1 MLNKIDKLLHTT
13 KLLTNFDVIPD
24 STGDSEVLPTPHPP
38 YFPYETA
45 DFSSILD
52 NISTLIYFSFIYEIR
67 QKLTHVICNL
77 KAGRKLLLD
86 KYDTKIVCGVFGS
99 IWDTIQ

>member
-1 MLNKIDKLLHTT
+1 MKIIWKNNALRVQGNFEDVVMLHKIDELLHTT
-13 KLLTNFDVIPD
+13 KLLTNLDAIPN

-52 NISTLIYFSFIYEIR
+52 SISTFIFFSYM
-67 QKLTHVICNL
+67 K
-77 KAGRKLLLD
+77 
-86 KYDTKIVCGVFGS
+86 
-99 IWDTIQ
+99 